1 MWSSRYLIF
10 MKLWQLF
17 LRLRLL
23 RRDCSARKLSNQ
35 SQATC
40 VWAKKRERAVWKSQT
55 WYCPLSCPS
64 DRENEEASLVS
75 VTRFFPC
82 FLSQRTPAN
91 QSQRSQMEAELR
103 DIKETNL
110 IMRSTLA
117 KIRTECNI
125 LESEIHTLKNQLSDL
140 STERYHIPQMQ
151 VNRIL
156 WTVFSV
162 KCPRRMIRTMAI
174 KAEAFSF

>member
-40 VWAKKRERAVWKSQT
+40 VWAKKERAVWKFQT

-64 DRENEEASLVS
+64 ARENEEASLVS
-75 VTRFFPC
+75 VTSFLPC
-82 FLSQRTPAN
+82 FQSQKTLAN
-91 QSQRSQMEAELR
+91 HSQRSQMEAELR

-151 VNRIL
+151 VNSKLYYRIL
-156 WTVFSV
+156 RNM
-162 KCPRRMIRTMAI
+162 P
-174 KAEAFSF
+174 

>member
-10 MKLWQLF
+10 MKVWQLF

-23 RRDCSARKLSNQ
+23 RRDCSARKLSKQ
-35 SQATC
+35 SPATC
-40 VWAKKRERAVWKSQT
+40 VWAKKRERAVWKLQT
-55 WYCPLSCPS
+55 WYSPLSCPS
-64 DRENEEASLVS
+64 ARENVGASQVS
-75 VTRFFPC
+75 VTN
-82 FLSQRTPAN
+82 FLPLFQSRKTLAN
-91 QSQRSQMEAELR
+91 QSKRSQMEAELR

-125 LESEIHTLKNQLSDL
+125 LESEIHTLKNQLSNL

-151 VNRIL
+151 VNCWLYLRY
-156 WTVFSV
+156 SH
-162 KCPRRMIRTMAI
+162 
-174 KAEAFSF
+174 